1 MREELRLTQQDLADR
16 IGVSRQTI
24 YFLERGKYNPSLT
37 ISFKIAE
44 VLKKPL
50 DEIFFQEPIIKD
62 EINKIKIEKSYKEIE
77 DFTRKYNIDLESLF
91 LIGDI
96 DEKDLSVN
104 YSRAFLESLAQFLG
118 YNFDDLFIDTTF

>member
-1 MREELRLTQQDLADR
+1 M
-16 IGVSRQTI
+16 
-24 YFLERGKYNPSLT
+24 
-37 ISFKIAE
+37 
-44 VLKKPL
+44 KKPL